1 MSVGDETRR
10 QLVSLAR
17 QPRKRNA
24 KFSRDRPTDWRPH
37 QVLNPDAA
45 LGPPHDMFTDA
56 GAWELIASRLEQGH
70 DVEDVKLRK
79 PAGGTGYV
87 MKIMLEKTR
96 PLLYVKLQL
105 RHGAILGRSFHYSER
120 E

>member
-1 MSVGDETRR
+1 MSVVDETRR

-37 QVLNPDAA
+37 KVLNPDAA
-45 LGPPHDMFTDA
+45 LGPPHDMLTDA

-70 DVEDVKLRK
+70 DVEDVMLRK
-79 PAGGTGYV
+79 PAGGTDYV
-87 MKIMLEKTR
+87 MKIMLEK
-96 PLLYVKLQL
+96 Q
-105 RHGAILGRSFHYSER
+105 GRFST
-120 E
+120 

>member
-1 MSVGDETRR
+1 MSVDDATRR
-10 QLVSLAR
+10 QLANLAR
-17 QPRKRNA
+17 QPRRRNA

-37 QVLNPDAA
+37 QVRNPDAS
-45 LGPPHDMFTDA
+45 LGPPHDVFTDP
-56 GAWELIASRLEQGH
+56 GAWELIASRLEHGQ
-70 DVEDVKLRK
+70 DVEAVKLLK

-87 MKIMLEKTR
+87 MKIMLEDTR

-105 RHGAILGRSFHYSER
+105 RHGEILGRSFHYSER